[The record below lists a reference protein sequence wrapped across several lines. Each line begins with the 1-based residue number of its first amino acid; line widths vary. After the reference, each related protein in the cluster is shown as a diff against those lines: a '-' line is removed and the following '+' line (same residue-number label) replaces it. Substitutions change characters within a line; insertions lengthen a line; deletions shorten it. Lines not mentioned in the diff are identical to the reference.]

1 MFADLINRTLKCF
14 SNKKNTAN
22 HTDLYDELIKEAKKY
37 FNEKEV
43 LLIKKAYLVAN
54 DLHRGQ
60 KRNSGEPYIIHPLY
74 VSYYLL
80 TELKLH
86 DASSIAASLLH
97 DTIEDCGIN
106 YDFLASRFNADIAS
120 LVLGVT
126 KMKDLDFTSK
136 EEKEDYNNYLLLKHI
151 LEDYRV
157 IYIKLADRLHNMR
170 TLKYLK
176 RDRQIAN
183 AKETRDLY
191 APLANRLG
199 IYSLKWE
206 LEDLAFKY
214 LEPEEY
220 HELVEG
226 INKKREERTKFIEK
240 IMVDIRTALKKQR
253 IDAEVTGRAKHLYSI
268 YRKMKRDNKTLDQI
282 YDLFALRILVNSVK
296 DCYSALGVVHE
307 LYSPMPGRFKDYIA
321 VPKPNMYQSIHTTLL
336 GEKGTP
342 FEVQI
347 RTWEMHKVA
356 EFGIAAHWAYKEAS
370 YFGRKQSVK
379 VEEDKLA
386 WLRETLEWQKELQ
399 DPQEFLNTLKT
410 ELFEDEVYVFT
421 PKGAIKVLP
430 RGATPIDFAYTIHA
444 EIGNRMTG
452 CKINSKMMP
461 IITPLQSGDIVEIIT
476 SDKSKGPSRDWLK
489 FVKSSTA
496 RNRIKSWFKKAQKAE
511 NIEKGKELIEKELK
525 RIGFSHS
532 DLFKPEYI
540 DPMLEKYKYKNLE
553 DMYSAIGF
561 GANSAVKVIAKMLQ
575 EYRKEHEEE
584 DIEKKIEELKKAK
597 QQKKPKPSSSGVI
610 VKGIDNCLVKLSKCC
625 NPLPG
630 DEIVGYITK
639 GRGVSVHRKD
649 CYNVKDL
656 ISEENRMIDV
666 EWYEEEKSSYQAE
679 IEIFSN
685 DRVGLLVDILK
696 QLGTTK
702 ANILGVNTKTTKE
715 RIAIIDITLE
725 VENLEELNK
734 AQRVVR
740 KVDSVYDVKRKK

>member
-1 MFADLINRTLKCF
+1 MENKEITIQDVISKRKQHSRRVDTKLIMKAYNL
-14 SNKKNTAN
+14 A
-22 HTDLYDELIKEAKKY
+22 
-37 FNEKEV
+37 NEKH
-43 LLIKKAYLVAN
+43 K
-54 DLHRGQ
+54 DQ
-60 KRNSGEPYIIHPLY
+60 KRSSGEPYIIHPLNVAY
-74 VSYYLL
+74 ILADIGLDES
-80 TELKLH
+80 TI
-86 DASSIAASLLH
+86 SAALLH
-97 DTIEDCGIN
+97 DVVEDTDVTDEQLRKEFGNEI
-106 YDFLASRFNADIAS
+106 ADMVA
-120 LVLGVT
+120 GVT
-126 KMKDLDFTSK
+126 KLSNIQFASV
-136 EEKEDYNNYLLLKHI
+136 EEQQA
-151 LEDYRV
+151 EDYRKMFLAMGKDIRV
-157 IYIKLADRLHNMR
+157 ILIKLADRLHNMR
-170 TLKYLK
+170 TLKFLR

-183 AKETRDLY
+183 AKETMELY

-199 IYSLKWE
+199 LYSLKWE
-206 LEDLAFKY
+206 LEDLSFKY

-226 INKKREERTKFIEK
+226 INKKREERLQFIEK
-240 IMVDIRTALKKQR
+240 IMDDIRVELKKQK

-282 YDLFALRILVNSVK
+282 YDLFALRILVNSIK
-296 DCYSALGVVHE
+296 DCYAALGVVHE
-307 LYSPMPGRFKDYIA
+307 MYNPMPGRFKDYIA

-336 GEKGTP
+336 GDKGTP

-347 RTWEMHKVA
+347 RTWDMHRVA
-356 EFGIAAHWAYKEAS
+356 EYGIAAHWAYKEAS
-370 YFGRKQSVK
+370 YFGKKQAVK

-386 WLRETLEWQKELQ
+386 WLRETLEWQSEMQ

-476 SDKSKGPSRDWLK
+476 SDNSKGPSRDWLK

-496 RNRIKSWFKKAQKAE
+496 KNRIKSWFKKAQKTE
-511 NIEKGKELIEKELK
+511 NIEKGKDLIEKEVK

-540 DPMLEKYKYKNLE
+540 DPMLEKYKYKNLDE
-553 DMYSAIGF
+553 MYAAVGF
-561 GANSAVKVIAKMLQ
+561 GANSAVKVIARMLQ
-575 EYRKEHEEE
+575 EYRKEHQEE
-584 DIEKKIEELKKAK
+584 DIEKKLEELKQARHRR
-597 QQKKPKPSSSGVI
+597 PKPSSSGVI

-625 NPLPG
+625 NPVPG

-656 ISEENRMIDV
+656 LSEENRMIDV
-666 EWYEEEKSSYQAE
+666 EWYNENVETSYQVEVE
-679 IEIFSN
+679 IYSN
-685 DRVGLLVDILK
+685 DRSGLLVDILK
-696 QLGTTK
+696 QIGTTK
-702 ANILGVNTKTTKE
+702 AKILGVNTKTTKE
-715 RIAIIDITLE
+715 RIAIMNITLE
-725 VENLEELNK
+725 VENLDELNK
-734 AQRVVR
+734 AQKAIR
-740 KVDSVYDVKRKK
+740 KVDSVYEVRRKK